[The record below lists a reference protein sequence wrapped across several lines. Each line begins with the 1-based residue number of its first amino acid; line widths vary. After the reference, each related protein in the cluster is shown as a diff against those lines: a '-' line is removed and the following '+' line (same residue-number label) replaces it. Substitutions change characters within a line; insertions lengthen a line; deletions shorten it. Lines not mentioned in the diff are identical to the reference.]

1 MLCLKMSNR
10 FNFECKFE
18 ISMRHFISFLRFYI
32 SIPTF
37 FNITLE
43 VYEKKK
49 KKVLDINLFS

>member
-10 FNFECKFE
+10 FNFKCKFE

-49 KKVLDINLFS
+49 ESVRY